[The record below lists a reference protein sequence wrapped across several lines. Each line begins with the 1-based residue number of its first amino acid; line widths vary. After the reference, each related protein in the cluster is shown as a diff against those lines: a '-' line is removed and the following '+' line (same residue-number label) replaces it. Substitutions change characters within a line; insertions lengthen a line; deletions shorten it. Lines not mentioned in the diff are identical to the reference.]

1 MNSLTMIENAR
12 LVLPEEILDQGWLAV
27 VDGRIAELGQGR
39 PPERGV
45 DLGGDLLL
53 PGLVELHTDH
63 IESHF
68 TPRPKVRW
76 NALGAAIS
84 YDAQMAASGITTV
97 FDSLRIGS
105 DFDQDDKSDDIWLLA
120 ESIQTARQA
129 GRLRVEH
136 RTHLRCEIAAGDVV
150 DQLQRFAER
159 YPVHLMS
166 LMDHTPGQRQFRD
179 IAIWKT
185 YYCGKTGRS
194 GNEAD
199 ALISHRRALNERNA
213 QKHRLMMVEF
223 AQTHGIPLA
232 SHDDTTE
239 QHVAEAVADGVAI
252 AEFPTTLTAAEHAH
266 AHGISVLMGAPN
278 IVRGGSHSGN
288 VAALELASHGLLDL
302 LSSDYVP
309 SSLLMAAFEL
319 TARLPVIKLP
329 RAVAMIS
336 RNPARAAG
344 LDDRGALVAGL
355 RADLVR
361 VAMLGDQPVPVAVY
375 REGKRVA

>member
-1 MNSLTMIENAR
+1 MNELTIIENAR
-12 LVLPEEILDQGWLAV
+12 LVLPDEIVDQGWLAM
-27 VDGRIAELGQGR
+27 VDGRIAELGRGR
-39 PPERGV
+39 PPERGL

-76 NALGAAIS
+76 NAQAAAIS

-105 DFDQDDKSDDIWLLA
+105 DFDQDDKADDVWLLA
-120 ESIQTARQA
+120 EAVGTAQRA
-129 GRLRVEH
+129 GRLRAEH
-136 RTHLRCEIAAGDVV
+136 RTHLRCEIAASDVV
-150 DQLQRFAER
+150 DQLERFAAR
-159 YPVHLMS
+159 QPIHLMS

-179 IAIWKT
+179 IAIWKA

-194 GNEAD
+194 SSEAD
-199 ALISHRRALNERNA
+199 DLIRHRRELNERNG
-213 QKHRLMMVEF
+213 QRHRRLMVAF

-239 QHVAEAVADGVAI
+239 AHVAEAIADGVAI
-252 AEFPTTLTAAEHAH
+252 AEFPTTIAAAESAH
-266 AHGISVLMGAPN
+266 AHGIGVLMGAPN
-278 IVRGGSHSGN
+278 VVRGGSHSGN
-288 VAALELASHGLLDL
+288 VAALELARLGLLDL

-309 SSLLMAAFEL
+309 SSLLMAAFDL
-319 TARLPVIKLP
+319 TRRLPVIDLP
-329 RAVAMIS
+329 HAVAMIS

-344 LDDRGALVAGL
+344 LEDRGALLPGL

-361 VAMLGDQPVPVAVY
+361 VAMLGGQPVPVAVY
-375 REGKRVA
+375 REGNRVA